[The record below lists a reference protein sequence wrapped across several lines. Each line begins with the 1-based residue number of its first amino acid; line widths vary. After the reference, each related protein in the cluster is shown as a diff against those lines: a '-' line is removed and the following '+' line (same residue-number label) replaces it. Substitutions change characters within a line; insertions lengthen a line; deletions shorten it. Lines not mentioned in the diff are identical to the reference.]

1 MLALFDVTP
10 LAGAVAGAAAGAARS
25 AARSVTSAYDT
36 TRRVRN
42 VARNALTGGEHWKA
56 GQRLH
61 LALRHPDGEVGALAR
76 QVAEELV
83 EHPDVLT
90 AYWDGGLS
98 RLVVT
103 VAEDAATD
111 LVTERA
117 TELATRF
124 GLAEGADPTAR
135 DTSHPGDPTEVRVT
149 AAAILMDA
157 AGTAGALA
165 GRSLRLPPSSR
176 IITATVTLLRENPR
190 FRALLRQRFGASGM
204 ELVLAAANAAAHG
217 IGQTPLALVLDG
229 ILRGNQ
235 LTEAVA
241 RAAAFETLHDD
252 VCHHRRTSLPCPV
265 NTRPP
270 LKVTPAAEYA
280 SHASTGSLAGAAA
293 TLLVTHNARD
303 AAEAVLAG
311 SPKAARYGP
320 AAFGATLGTY
330 LAHAGILLRNGER
343 LRQLEIARKLVG
355 QGPHQA
361 MLRATLIGF
370 FAELMRQVDDPKVRD
385 RLSAN
390 FAELITSKSLD
401 EMQTGFSAGSA
412 VGLVSPVTDFFGL
425 MVLAEHLRHF
435 AESLVIGVLKNET
448 DLIEEAKSLAK
459 DFGDLL
465 GSMAD
470 TLAGMF
476 KEHPEGLVGVYQHL
490 EQEGVRRAGE
500 QGRLAARKV
509 IGSLTSKEEA
519 KPVETLGQIVGT
531 HTESEKMGA
540 ASAVSGKLSRVQ
552 EAIFHTR
559 PARVGYGVGEALGAV
574 VGNLLVMAFTEGVG
588 SAITEIAGKL
598 GRAAPMLARAAEF
611 LAEVG
616 KAISAVENAIGTLI
630 EALLK
635 KVKILGKIFQPF
647 LDLMLRLQTFLQK
660 LTGVAHRLETAVAKG
675 AVTAVREAAPAAQS
689 AGMHAAEAGA
699 PKATGNVVDIRDAAA
714 KRAAKG
720 AAAKKPAA
728 GKPATGKRATAGP
741 ARQTEH
747 KAAAESGVFPAARQ
761 SEHAAQ
767 GEGVVEFKR
776 TGTTDQPVAV
786 SPGSPARRPGASSPG
801 SGAPKPRIATSV
813 KPRLAPA
820 AKAPG
825 GTGPKPGGTQRPK
838 KAAAPAQPKGPVPP
852 RLCRVDELGTPGVT
866 PMQRGRYHVP
876 GAPGEFDHRLIQ
888 MARETRAGRAGVS
901 LQDFSRTNIA
911 TARISHGPGGPVEYL
926 ASPNIPGSAL
936 GLERG
941 FDSEQLLIQRA
952 VDLRKAGMKVTLDQL
967 YTERIPCPACTRLLA
982 QYFPEAKVFYTVGTT
997 GRLRMYG
1004 DLSRGRA
1011 LMRAYGMLG
1020 DQ

>member
-1 MLALFDVTP
+1 MADKAAEPRAVRQTAGRRAGPRPAPGRTTEPGFAVSSSGGAGLPSAVQNQGNQAVGAFLRREAGRAEP
-10 LAGAVAGAAAGAARS
+10 LPPSLRSGMESYFGTDLSGVRLHLSGDAARS
-25 AARSVTSAYDT
+25 ANAQRARAYTVGQDIVFGAGEYRPHDTAGRRLIAHEVTHT
-36 TRRVRN
+36 VQQ
-42 VARNALTGGEHWKA
+42 ARGG
-56 GQRLH
+56 
-61 LALRHPDGEVGALAR
+61 PD
-76 QVAEELV
+76 
-83 EHPDVLT
+83 P
-90 AYWDGGLS
+90 GGS
-98 RLVVT
+98 ER
-103 VAEDAATD
+103 
-111 LVTERA
+111 TERA
-117 TELATRF
+117 A
-124 GLAEGADPTAR
+124 AE
-135 DTSHPGDPTEVRVT
+135 H
-149 AAAILMDA
+149 
-157 AGTAGALA
+157 A
-165 GRSLRLPPSSR
+165 GRSLS
-176 IITATVTLLRENPR
+176 
-190 FRALLRQRFGASGM
+190 GA
-204 ELVLAAANAAAHG
+204 
-217 IGQTPLALVLDG
+217 
-229 ILRGNQ
+229 
-235 LTEAVA
+235 
-241 RAAAFETLHDD
+241 
-252 VCHHRRTSLPCPV
+252 RR
-265 NTRPP
+265 
-270 LKVTPAAEYA
+270 VTPVAGSAVGIAREEAGSAPAEKTDKKD
-280 SHASTGSLAGAAA
+280 SLGLAGDI
-293 TLLVTHNARD
+293 VVD
-303 AAEAVLAG
+303 AI
-311 SPKAARYGP
+311 
-320 AAFGATLGTY
+320 T
-330 LAHAGILLRNGER
+330 
-343 LRQLEIARKLVG
+343 RKLVG

-385 RLSAN
+385 RLGAN
-390 FAELITSKSLD
+390 FLELTTSKSLD
-401 EMQTGFSAGSA
+401 EMQTAFSAGSA
-412 VGLVSPVTDFFGL
+412 AGLVSPVTDFFGL
-425 MVLAEHLRHF
+425 LVLGEHLRHF
-435 AESLVIGVLKNET
+435 AESLAIGLLKNET
-448 DLIEEAKSLAK
+448 DLIEEAKGLAK

-470 TLAGMF
+470 TLAAMF
-476 KEHPEGLVGVYQHL
+476 KEHPEGLVGLYQHL

-509 IGSLTSKEEA
+509 IGSMTSKEEA

-559 PARVGYGVGEALGAV
+559 PARIGYGVGEALGAV

-616 KAISAVENAIGTLI
+616 KAISAVENTIATLI

-660 LTGVAHRLETAVAKG
+660 LTGVAHRLETVVAKE
-675 AVTAVREAAPAAQS
+675 AVTAVREVTPAAQS
-689 AGMHAAEAGA
+689 AGVHAAESGA
-699 PKATGNVVDIRDAAA
+699 PKATGKGNVVDIREAAA

-720 AAAKKPAA
+720 GSGKKPAA
-728 GKPATGKRATAGP
+728 GKGAAA
-741 ARQTEH
+741 AEH
-747 KAAAESGVFPAARQ
+747 EAAAESGVVPAARQ

-786 SPGSPARRPGASSPG
+786 SPGAPGRGRGASSPG
-801 SGAPKPRIATSV
+801 AAAPKRRPGTGA
-813 KPRLAPA
+813 KPRSAPA
-820 AKAPG
+820 APAPKAAG
-825 GTGPKPGGTQRPK
+825 KAGPKPGGIQRPR
-838 KAAAPAQPKGPVPP
+838 KAAAPAAPKGPAAP

-876 GAPGEFDHRLIQ
+876 GAPGEFDHRLMQ
-888 MARETRAGRAGVS
+888 MAREMRAGRAGVS

-926 ASPNIPGSAL
+926 ASPNIPGSSL

-952 VDLRKAGMKVTLDQL
+952 VDLRNRGMKVTLDQL

-1004 DLSRGRA
+1004 DPSRGRA

>member
-1 MLALFDVTP
+1 MADKAAEPRAVRQTAGRRAGPRPAPGRTTEPGFAMSSSGGAGLPSAVQNQGNQAVGAFLRREAGRAEP
-10 LAGAVAGAAAGAARS
+10 LPPSLRSGMESYFGTDLSGVRLHLSGDAARS
-25 AARSVTSAYDT
+25 ANAQRARAYTVGQDIVFGAGEYRPHDTAGRRLIAHEVTHT
-36 TRRVRN
+36 VQQ
-42 VARNALTGGEHWKA
+42 ARGG
-56 GQRLH
+56 
-61 LALRHPDGEVGALAR
+61 PD
-76 QVAEELV
+76 
-83 EHPDVLT
+83 P
-90 AYWDGGLS
+90 GGS
-98 RLVVT
+98 ER
-103 VAEDAATD
+103 
-111 LVTERA
+111 TERA
-117 TELATRF
+117 A
-124 GLAEGADPTAR
+124 AE
-135 DTSHPGDPTEVRVT
+135 H
-149 AAAILMDA
+149 
-157 AGTAGALA
+157 A
-165 GRSLRLPPSSR
+165 GRSLS
-176 IITATVTLLRENPR
+176 
-190 FRALLRQRFGASGM
+190 GA
-204 ELVLAAANAAAHG
+204 
-217 IGQTPLALVLDG
+217 
-229 ILRGNQ
+229 
-235 LTEAVA
+235 
-241 RAAAFETLHDD
+241 
-252 VCHHRRTSLPCPV
+252 RR
-265 NTRPP
+265 
-270 LKVTPAAEYA
+270 VTPVAGSAVGIAREEAGSAPAEKTDKKD
-280 SHASTGSLAGAAA
+280 SLGLAGDI
-293 TLLVTHNARD
+293 VVD
-303 AAEAVLAG
+303 AI
-311 SPKAARYGP
+311 
-320 AAFGATLGTY
+320 T
-330 LAHAGILLRNGER
+330 
-343 LRQLEIARKLVG
+343 RKLVG

-385 RLSAN
+385 RLGAN
-390 FAELITSKSLD
+390 FLELTTSKSLD
-401 EMQTGFSAGSA
+401 EMQTAFSAGSA
-412 VGLVSPVTDFFGL
+412 AGLVSPVTDFFGL
-425 MVLAEHLRHF
+425 LVLGEHLRHF
-435 AESLVIGVLKNET
+435 AESLAIGLLKNET
-448 DLIEEAKSLAK
+448 DLIEEAKGLAK

-470 TLAGMF
+470 TLAAMF
-476 KEHPEGLVGVYQHL
+476 KEHPEGLVGLYQHL

-509 IGSLTSKEEA
+509 IGSMTSKEEA

-559 PARVGYGVGEALGAV
+559 PARIGYGVGEALGAV

-616 KAISAVENAIGTLI
+616 KAISAVENTIATLI

-660 LTGVAHRLETAVAKG
+660 LTGVAHRLETVVAKE
-675 AVTAVREAAPAAQS
+675 AVTAVREVTPAAQS
-689 AGMHAAEAGA
+689 AGVHAAESGA
-699 PKATGNVVDIRDAAA
+699 PKATGKGNVVDIREAAA

-720 AAAKKPAA
+720 GSGKKPAA
-728 GKPATGKRATAGP
+728 GKGAAA
-741 ARQTEH
+741 AEH
-747 KAAAESGVFPAARQ
+747 EAAAESGVFPAARQ

-786 SPGSPARRPGASSPG
+786 SPGAPGRGRGASSPG
-801 SGAPKPRIATSV
+801 AAAPKRSPGAGG
-813 KPRLAPA
+813 KPRSAPA
-820 AKAPG
+820 ASAPKAPKAAG
-825 GTGPKPGGTQRPK
+825 KAGPKPGGIQRPR
-838 KAAAPAQPKGPVPP
+838 KAAAPAAPKGPAAP

-876 GAPGEFDHRLIQ
+876 GAPGEFDHRLMQ
-888 MARETRAGRAGVS
+888 MAREMRAGRAGVS

-926 ASPNIPGSAL
+926 ASPNIPGSSL

-952 VDLRKAGMKVTLDQL
+952 VDLRNRGMKVTLDQL

-1004 DLSRGRA
+1004 DPSRGRA